1 MKKNPNPPGF
11 FSGHYS
17 VFDPKYLEVQF
28 KYMKYNLNLLMYN
41 TSGISDLRANYAY
54 SDIWLE
60 KFNYLVNPLG
70 QGDEFLPLPA
80 LWLRFWSS

>member
-1 MKKNPNPPGF
+1 
-11 FSGHYS
+11 
-17 VFDPKYLEVQF
+17 
-28 KYMKYNLNLLMYN
+28 MYN

-70 QGDEFLPLPA
+70 QGDEFLPLLA
-80 LWLRFWSS
+80 L